1 VAFLNEGTI
10 YALDTPERLKL
21 AHGTRSVKVRLRDGD
36 GVREVSVALD
46 GEGDAAAGARLAEAM
61 AGGDVLTIHTAEAS
75 LEEVFLRMT
84 GRGLA

>member
-1 VAFLNEGTI
+1 
-10 YALDTPERLKL
+10 
-21 AHGTRSVKVRLRDGD
+21 
-36 GVREVSVALD
+36 VALD